1 MRPVNLIPPDLRRGV
16 QAPSRTGPVA
26 YLVVGGL
33 ALVLAGV
40 TLLVL
45 TQNQISERQADI
57 TQLKQERAEISARA
71 ERLASYTQFNTV
83 REQRVMTVSSLA
95 DSRFDWERVMEEFS
109 RVLPSDIW
117 LVKMTGKVRPEVDVD
132 DSAQIALRGGV
143 AGPALELIGCAPSY
157 DSLAGFIASL
167 RDIDGVTRVGVLKSE
182 RPPLASSSDLATGD
196 GTDQEDCRTRD
207 FITRFELVVAFDA
220 APVSAATTPGAVPPP
235 APAPAPAEPAATPTS
250 TEG

>member
-26 YLVVGGL
+26 YFVVGGL

-40 TLLVL
+40 TLFVL
-45 TQNQISERQADI
+45 TGNQISEREADLAR
-57 TQLKQERAEISARA
+57 LKQQRAEISAQA
-71 ERLASYTQFNTV
+71 DRLESYTQFNTV
-83 REQRVMTVSSLA
+83 REQRVTTVSSLA
-95 DSRFDWERVMEEFS
+95 DSRFDWQRVLDEFS
-109 RVLPSDIW
+109 RVLPPDIW
-117 LVKMTGKVRPEVDVD
+117 LVKMTGKVRPDVDVD
-132 DSAQIALRGGV
+132 DAAQISLRTAV
-143 AGPALELIGCAPSY
+143 AGPALELVGCAPSY
-157 DSLAGFIASL
+157 DSLAGFISAL
-167 RDIDGVTRVGVLKSE
+167 RDVDGVTRVGVLKSE

-220 APVSAATTPGAVPPP
+220 APVSVAAATPGAVP
-235 APAPAPAEPAATPTS
+235 APAPVPAPPAETTTS